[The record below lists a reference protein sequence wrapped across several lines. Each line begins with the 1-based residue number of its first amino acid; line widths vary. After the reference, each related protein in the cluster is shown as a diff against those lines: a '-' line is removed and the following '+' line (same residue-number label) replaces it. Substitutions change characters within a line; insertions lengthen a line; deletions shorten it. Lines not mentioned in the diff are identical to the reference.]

1 MVYLKTNRTGYS
13 PEQVVHGTMTVGE
26 LINRLSDE
34 NPNDKIVFSNDE
46 GYTYGAIYEDSIE
59 SD

>member
-13 PEQVVHGTMTVGE
+13 PVQVVRGTMTVGE

-59 SD
+59 TD

>member
-13 PEQVVHGTMTVGE
+13 PEQVVRGTMTVGE
-26 LINRLSDE
+26 LINRLSEE
-34 NPNDKIVFSNDE
+34 NPDDKIVFSNDE

-59 SD
+59 TD